1 MNQLFEFSGRFHPLF
16 VHLPIGFLLIAVV
29 FIWLRESEK
38 VVRISLGLGAL
49 AAIASVIT
57 GLMLESSGDYNES
70 VNVHKWLGISL
81 ATVSIV
87 LYFVPTAQL
96 KLGSVLMTILVFATG
111 HFGGTLTHGPLLAG
125 SEPAGPDISQID
137 LNNAAFYADVVKPV
151 LEARCY
157 SCHGD
162 SKQKGRLRLD
172 SPEAILKGGKNG
184 KIIEPGNP
192 AESELIIRLDLP
204 IDDEDHMPPK
214 EKKQL
219 TDQEK
224 KLISMWVASGVDF
237 SKKIAELV
245 NVKELIELSGSNE
258 RGVSLPEVD
267 VKAPDEKLITDLI
280 EKGVA
285 ITPIA
290 RESHFLQVN
299 FVSVPDETQALLQEL
314 RPIAGNVV
322 SLKITSI
329 GDLSA
334 IADFKN
340 LSNLNLSGTKITDAA
355 LEQLVKC
362 KSITTL
368 NLEGT
373 KVTTDG
379 VKKLKA
385 CEKLQYLN
393 LYHTTVD
400 QQQLREALPGV
411 TIEFG
416 GYQVP
421 TFPSDTTTIK
431 SN

>member
-1 MNQLFEFSGRFHPLF
+1 MNQLFEFSGRFHPLL
-16 VHLPIGFLLIAVV
+16 VHLPIGFLLIAVI
-29 FIWLRESEK
+29 FIWLKESEK

-49 AAIASVIT
+49 AAIASVTT
-57 GLMLESSGDYNES
+57 GLMLESSGDYGS
-70 VNVHKWLGISL
+70 VNVHKWFGISL

-87 LYFVPTAQL
+87 LYFVPASQL
-96 KLGSVLMTILVFATG
+96 KPGSILMTVLIFATG
-111 HFGGTLTHGPLLAG
+111 HFGGTLTHGPLLAA

-137 LNNAAFYADVVKPV
+137 LHNAVFYADVVKPV

-157 SCHGD
+157 SCHGE

-184 KIIEPGNP
+184 KVLEPGNP
-192 AESELIIRLDLP
+192 EESDLIKRIDLP
-204 IDDEDHMPPK
+204 VDDEDHMPPK

-224 KLISMWVASGVDF
+224 RLISIWIATGVDF
-237 SKKIAELV
+237 SKKITELV
-245 NVKELIELSGSNE
+245 NEKELNELSASNDS
-258 RGVSLPEVD
+258 RVSLPDVEV
-267 VKAPDEKLITDLI
+267 KEPDEELITGLI

-290 RESHFLQVN
+290 RGSHFLQVN
-299 FVSVPDETQALLQEL
+299 FVSVPEETQALLQTL
-314 RPIAGNVV
+314 KPIAANVV

-329 GDLSA
+329 EDLSMMG
-334 IADFKN
+334 DFKN
-340 LSNLNLSGTKITDAA
+340 LSNLNLSGTKITDVA
-355 LEQLVKC
+355 LGQLTKC
-362 KSITTL
+362 GSITTL

-385 CEKLQYLN
+385 CAKLRYLN
-393 LYHTTVD
+393 LYNTTVD

-421 TFPSDTTTIK
+421 TLQTDTTVIK
-431 SN
+431 VK